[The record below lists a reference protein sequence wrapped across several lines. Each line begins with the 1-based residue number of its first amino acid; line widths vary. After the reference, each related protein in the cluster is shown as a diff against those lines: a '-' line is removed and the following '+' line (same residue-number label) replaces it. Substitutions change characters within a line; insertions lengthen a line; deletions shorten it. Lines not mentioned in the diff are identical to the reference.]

1 MKIAQSS
8 QRFLYKKAAAVE
20 KIILTFILASQ
31 IIALKSDNYVNSK
44 QLLTKLKETTKMMK
58 SAKKKLQ
65 QEQTSTSRNFSK
77 LLLKEEET
85 ALAHMIRNIIKEEVQ
100 THKVVLQI
108 TLSSYLKITN
118 ERLECYQEKL
128 VI

>member
-8 QRFLYKKAAAVE
+8 QRFLYKKSAAVE

-31 IIALKSDNYVNSK
+31 IIAMVNSK
-44 QLLTKLKETTKMMK
+44 QLPNKLKETPKMMK
-58 SAKKKLQ
+58 SAKKILQ
-65 QEQTSTSRNFSK
+65 QEQPSTSRNFSK

-85 ALAHMIRNIIKEEVQ
+85 ALAHMIINIIKEEVQ

>member
-20 KIILTFILASQ
+20 KIILASQ
-31 IIALKSDNYVNSK
+31 IIAMVNSK
-44 QLLTKLKETTKMMK
+44 QLPTKLKETPKMMK
-58 SAKKKLQ
+58 SAKKILQ
-65 QEQTSTSRNFSK
+65 QEQPSTSRNFSK

-85 ALAHMIRNIIKEEVQ
+85 ALAHMIINIIKEEVQ

-118 ERLECYQEKL
+118 EQLECYQEKL